1 MKYSPDAVQLKP
13 FRGGSLKVFFPIQIA
28 AKNILHKRP
37 FHLLL
42 CSGVW
47 ISVLRGPAE
56 HDPGR
61 GQPERIQGAGQDDQ
75 GGPHSPVQTT

>member
-1 MKYSPDAVQLKP
+1 M
-13 FRGGSLKVFFPIQIA
+13 
-28 AKNILHKRP
+28 
-37 FHLLL
+37 
-42 CSGVW
+42 
-47 ISVLRGPAE
+47 SVLRGPAE